1 MRVNDEL
8 WNFLEAEATKQC
20 FVALGVACVAA
31 EEELKLKLK
40 KKIER
45 KDGKRLVMKH
55 IGPHKAAKADLTT
68 SPCQFFT
75 SL

>member
-31 EEELKLKLK
+31 EVKWKLK

-45 KDGKRLVMKH
+45 KDGKRFLVW
-55 IGPHKAAKADLTT
+55 
-68 SPCQFFT
+68 
-75 SL
+75 